1 MRVYYG
7 VLGVLFLW
15 CVSSCQRELSSQY
28 YYNFE
33 STSVVLAFDTT
44 SSIFSSNYYTDMRNL
59 SLSGTY
65 LVEKNQLILI
75 PYVGSHGKISPR
87 EGSIVTIRVYDADSG
102 YPYTIFNIKNMEGAW
117 VGTTTEYV
125 YETDNAMAEK
135 GLIICT
141 GFTEPYLFKS
151 AGPGDYRIF
160 LFSNNYNKNI
170 LRYRIK
176 RKKLISADGIVF
188 IDEQ

>member
-28 YYNFE
+28 YYNYK
-33 STSVVLAFDTT
+33 TTKAVLALDSM
-44 SSIFSSNYYTDMRNL
+44 SSTFSTIHDTDMGNL

-87 EGSIVTIRVYDADSG
+87 RDSIVTIRVYDADSG
-102 YPYTIFNIKNMEGAW
+102 SPYSIFNIRNMKGAG
-117 VGTTTEYV
+117 VGTTSDYV
-125 YETDNAMAEK
+125 YKTNNARSEK

-151 AGPGDYRIF
+151 TGPGDYRIF